1 MSTPP
6 QPAPRR
12 IIHGIA
18 TSPGL
23 ALGPVHVVR
32 GGKDEIPSWS
42 VAEEDVQREIERLHT
57 ALATAAR
64 EMKRRQDLV
73 SAQAGEKD
81 AQIFAVH
88 RMILSD
94 PGALSEVDGYVRD
107 LRVNAEA
114 AVERLIERLERTLG
128 KLEGDNV
135 RSYAADLSDPWY
147 SVLEALMQGGRREV
161 VAGSERFVLAA
172 AELTPHVM
180 TYLPRERLL
189 GVIAETGGRFSHAAV
204 LARAFGVP
212 CVVGLPG
219 LMTRLEQGLPVIV
232 DGSRGTVQLRPDDE
246 SVQSFLRQRVQ
257 FETRRAE
264 LANEA
269 SLPAETRDGARL
281 GVLVN
286 IESLRDLD
294 TFEPRRT
301 EGIGLLR
308 TEFMYMERPQFP
320 SEDEQFRLYRRALE
334 RMDGLPVTL
343 RTLDIGGDKKLP
355 YFQTSPE
362 PNPALGW
369 RGLRISLEWRDL
381 LRVQLRAA
389 LRAGVGH
396 DLRILLPMVTSIEE
410 LQTVHATF
418 DEVRAS
424 LLQQGYEVEAD
435 VPVGAMIEVPSAV
448 FCIEEFLSEVDFV
461 SVGTNDLIQYL
472 LAADRDNPRVSRLYD
487 PHHPAVVR
495 ALAHVAQA
503 ARAVSK
509 PCSVCGDVAD
519 DPAYAV
525 LLLGLG
531 YDSVSVAPGF
541 HPEIKYAIRRTGA
554 AEAADLARSA
564 LVQRDSGGVRALLE
578 QTRARW
584 LAEK

>member
-1 MSTPP
+1 MSEPP
-6 QPAPRR
+6 LPPPRR

-23 ALGPVHVVR
+23 ALGPVQVVR
-32 GGKDEIPSWS
+32 TGKDEVPTWN
-42 VAEEDVQREIERLHT
+42 VAGEDVGREIERLHA
-57 ALATAAR
+57 ALEAAAR
-64 EMKRRQDLV
+64 EMTRRQELV
-73 SAQAGEKD
+73 SAQASERD

-88 RMILSD
+88 RMILAD
-94 PGALSEVDGYVRD
+94 PAALKEVEGHVRD
-107 LRVNAEA
+107 LRINAEA

-128 KLEGDNV
+128 GLEGDSV
-135 RSYAADLSDPWY
+135 RGYAADLSDPWY
-147 SVLEALMQGGRREV
+147 SVLEALMQSGRQEVTAGG
-161 VAGSERFVLAA
+161 ERFVLAA

-204 LARAFGVP
+204 LARAFGLP

-219 LMTRLEQGLPVIV
+219 LLARLEQGMPVIV

-246 SVQSFLRQRVQ
+246 SVQQFLRQRVQ
-257 FETRRAE
+257 LDTRRAE
-264 LANEA
+264 LSNEA
-269 SLPAETRDGARL
+269 SLPAETPDGKRL

-301 EGIGLLR
+301 DGLGLLR
-308 TEFMYMERPQFP
+308 TEFLYMERPQFP
-320 SEDEQFRLYRRALE
+320 SEDEQFRLYRRVLE
-334 RMDGLPVTL
+334 RMDGAPVTL
-343 RTLDIGGDKKLP
+343 RTLDIGGDKRLP
-355 YFQTSPE
+355 YFQTPHE

-389 LRAGVGH
+389 LRAGAGH
-396 DLRILLPMVTSIEE
+396 DLRILLPMVTSVEE
-410 LQTVHATF
+410 LTTVHQTF

-424 LLQQGYEVEAD
+424 LLQQGYEVEEQ
-435 VPVGAMIEVPSAV
+435 VPVGAMIEVPSMIW
-448 FCIEEFLSEVDFV
+448 CIEEVLAEVDFV

-472 LAADRDNPRVSRLYD
+472 LAADRDNPRVSRFYD

-495 ALAHVAQA
+495 SLARVAEA
-503 ARAVSK
+503 ARAAGK

-519 DPAYAV
+519 DPAYAI

-541 HPEIKYAIRRTGA
+541 HPEIKYAVRRTTA
-554 AEAADLARSA
+554 AEAVALAA
-564 LVQRDSGGVRALLE
+564 EACAQRDSRGVRDLLE
-578 QTRARW
+578 RARER
-584 LAEK
+584 LLGES

>member
-1 MSTPP
+1 MPSPSQPP
-6 QPAPRR
+6 PRR

-23 ALGPVHVVR
+23 ALGPVQVVR
-32 GGKDEIPSWS
+32 TGKDAVPTWS
-42 VAEEDVQREIERLHT
+42 VAGEDVGREIERLHA
-57 ALATAAR
+57 ALDAAAR
-64 EMKRRQDLV
+64 EMTRRQELV

-94 PGALSEVDGYVRD
+94 PAALKEVERHVRD
-107 LRVNAEA
+107 LRINAES
-114 AVERLIERLERTLG
+114 AVERLIERLERTLSG
-128 KLEGDNV
+128 LEGDSV
-135 RSYAADLSDPWY
+135 RGYAADLSDPWH
-147 SVLEALMQGGRREV
+147 SVLEALMQSDRQEV
-161 VAGSERFVLAA
+161 SAGSERFVLAA

-212 CVVGLPG
+212 CVVGVPG
-219 LMTRLEQGLPVIV
+219 LLARLEQGMPVIV
-232 DGSRGTVQLRPDDE
+232 DGSRGTVQLRPDNE
-246 SVQSFLRQRVQ
+246 SVQQFMRQRVQ
-257 FETRRAE
+257 LETRRAE

-269 SLPAETRDGARL
+269 SLPAETRDGQRL

-301 EGIGLLR
+301 DGLGLLR
-308 TEFMYMERPQFP
+308 TEFLYMERPQFP

-334 RMDGLPVTL
+334 RMDGKPVTL
-343 RTLDIGGDKKLP
+343 RTLDIGGDKKLS
-355 YFQTSPE
+355 YFQIPPE

-389 LRAGVGH
+389 LRAGAGH
-396 DLRILLPMVTSIEE
+396 DLRILLPMVTSVEEIEI
-410 LQTVHATF
+410 VHTTF

-424 LLQQGYEVEAD
+424 LIEQGYEVEAQ
-435 VPVGAMIEVPSAV
+435 VPVGAMIEVPSALL
-448 FCIEEFLSEVDFV
+448 CIEEVLAAVDFV

-472 LAADRDNPRVSRLYD
+472 LAADRDNPRVSRFYD

-495 ALAHVAQA
+495 ALARVAEASRA
-503 ARAVSK
+503 AAK
-509 PCSVCGDVAD
+509 HCSVCGDVAD
-519 DPAYAV
+519 DPAYAI

-531 YDSVSVAPGF
+531 YDAVSVAPGF
-541 HPEIKYAIRRTGA
+541 HPEIKFAVRHTTSQEA
-554 AEAADLARSA
+554 AELAAAVLA
-564 LVQRDSGGVRALLE
+564 QRDSRGVRDLLE
-578 QTRARW
+578 RVHAR
-584 LAEK
+584 LLSES

>member
-6 QPAPRR
+6 PPVPRR
-12 IIHGIA
+12 IVHGIA

-32 GGKDEIPSWS
+32 GGKHEIPSWS
-42 VAEEDVQREIERLHT
+42 VAGEDVEREIERLHA
-57 ALATAAR
+57 ALEAAAR
-64 EMKRRQDLV
+64 EMKRRQELV

-94 PGALSEVDGYVRD
+94 PAALSEVEGHVRE
-107 LRVNAEA
+107 LRINAEA

-128 KLEGDNV
+128 KLEGDSV
-135 RSYAADLSDPWY
+135 RSYAADLSDPWH

-219 LMTRLEQGLPVIV
+219 LMARLEQGMPVIV

-246 SVQSFLRQRVQ
+246 AVQHFLRQRVQ

-301 EGIGLLR
+301 DGIGLLR
-308 TEFMYMERPQFP
+308 TEFLYLERPQFP

-410 LQTVHATF
+410 LQIVHATF

-424 LLQQGYEVEAD
+424 LLAQGDEVESD
-435 VPVGAMIEVPSAV
+435 VPVGAMIEVPSALL
-448 FCIEEFLSEVDFV
+448 CIEEFLSEVDFV

-495 ALAHVAQA
+495 ALARVAQA
-503 ARAVSK
+503 ARAAAK

-525 LLLGLG
+525 LLMGLG

-541 HPEIKYAIRRTGA
+541 HPEIKFAIRRTSA
-554 AEAADLARSA
+554 AEAAELARAA
-564 LVQRDSGGVRALLE
+564 LSQRDSAGVRALLE
-578 QTRARW
+578 ATRARW
-584 LAEK
+584 LVEK